1 MAAANRAR
9 GSAFDQL
16 LAARL
21 KGVEDAFSGK
31 ATLVIAGVTYDQAKL
46 QAKLETLLAMYE
58 QVDQRREEYR
68 KAVADRDA
76 QAQAT
81 ETFVT
86 QLDGGLKA
94 YFGGDTAVLA
104 KFGIAL
110 RKQPAPMSA
119 EERLQR
125 KTKLQETRRL
135 RHTMGSRQKQAV
147 KAEGEPTITVA
158 SPVVSAPAA
167 NDAPDASSAAAPVP
181 PVKAGAA

>member
-1 MAAANRAR
+1 MAATKRAR

-16 LAARL
+16 LAARR
-21 KGVEDAFSGK
+21 KGVEDAFPSK

-46 QAKLETLLAMYE
+46 DSKLEALLTMYE
-58 QVDQRREEYR
+58 QVDQLREAYR

-76 QAQAT
+76 QSQAT

-94 YFGGDTAVLA
+94 YFGGDTATLA
-104 KFGIAL
+104 KFGIAQ
-110 RKQPAPMSA
+110 RKQPTPMTA

-125 KTKLQETRRL
+125 KTKLQETRKL

-147 KAEGEPTITVA
+147 KSEGEPTITVA
-158 SPVVSAPAA
+158 TPLVAAPAA
-167 NDAPDASSAAAPVP
+167 NDAVESNTPASPIAPAVKSA
-181 PVKAGAA
+181 